1 MIKLKEVWQK
11 CRLYPNLR
19 KGWPAIVGFYSKK
32 LSVLLNPKYQS
43 CLSNN
48 QTKLW
53 YIKNTIT
60 FYGLFPEV
68 YFMLYAQLKNE
79 FETYA
84 YEAEVI
90 AVLVLSV
97 CKKVRVMR

>member
-1 MIKLKEVWQK
+1 
-11 CRLYPNLR
+11 
-19 KGWPAIVGFYSKK
+19 
-32 LSVLLNPKYQS
+32 
-43 CLSNN
+43 
-48 QTKLW
+48 
-53 YIKNTIT
+53 
-60 FYGLFPEV
+60 
-68 YFMLYAQLKNE
+68 MLYAQLKNE